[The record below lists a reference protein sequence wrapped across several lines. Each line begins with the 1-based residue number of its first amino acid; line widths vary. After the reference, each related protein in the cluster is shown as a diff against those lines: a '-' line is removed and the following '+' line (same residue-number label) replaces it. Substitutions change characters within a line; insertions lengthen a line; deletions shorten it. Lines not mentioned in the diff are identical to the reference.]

1 VKIVDVDYAA
11 DKIRRLCAR
20 LLNEPSDSEQTAVY
34 RAELKA
40 ATRELMAEQ
49 EAWNRTSEPDVHQDE
64 ARQSYRSRES
74 DSADGFAEGLKLFNS
89 QKPDSAKKKN

>member
-1 VKIVDVDYAA
+1 MKVEYA

-20 LLNEPSDSEQTAVY
+20 LLNESPDSEQAAVY
-34 RAELKA
+34 RTDLKA

-64 ARQSYRSRES
+64 ARHSYRSRES
-74 DSADGFAEGLKLFNS
+74 DSADGFAEGLKLFNPK
-89 QKPDSAKKKN
+89 KPDSAKKKD